1 MAPPRKSMRKWESL
15 ALWETKVS
23 FFASNFVGNPSL
35 NRVIMDYNHGIPDH
49 TDHGRPDVRIPAA
62 DAGHPNWIRLAG
74 KGEFMRNILGVK
86 PFLAIA
92 LLVSSFCVFAQ
103 TTSNSSAN
111 DNKPVAAQP
120 APAQPAPS
128 VLRPTSTESRPAP
141 DPAQPASTTSTNAA
155 TQQTASAAPQAN
167 TASQQPAP
175 PADALPQTSEADAQ
189 QPQAKDQKDKFKHDG
204 GKDDVDAIGNRKGVG
219 GRGLGNWY
227 SYEREIAMGK
237 EYAQQIEASVKLVQ
251 DPVITEY
258 VNRVGQNLVRN
269 SDAKV
274 PFTIKVIDSDEIN
287 AMALPGGFFYVNTGL
302 ILAADNEAEL
312 AGVMGHEIAH
322 VAARHATR
330 QMTRGQWA
338 NFATLP
344 LIFMGGGV
352 GYAARFGAS
361 LLVPVTFMKFSRGFE
376 SEADH
381 LGIQY
386 MYHAGYDPQQ
396 FVSMFEK
403 MESLEKKKPGTI
415 AKIFAD
421 HPPTGDRIEAVQKEI
436 ATVLPPRDTYI
447 VSTSEFDEVKSR
459 LAALENRRKLDDSK
473 DANKPTLRRST
484 SNPDASTPSNGKS
497 GDDDRPT
504 LKRRDDQQ

>member
-1 MAPPRKSMRKWESL
+1 
-15 ALWETKVS
+15 
-23 FFASNFVGNPSL
+23 
-35 NRVIMDYNHGIPDH
+35 MDYNQGIPDH
-49 TDHGRPDVRIPAA
+49 QDRGDRGRPCYPHFSSRC
-62 DAGHPNWIRLAG
+62 GQFRLDKAG
-74 KGEFMRNILGVK
+74 KGEFMRGILRPV
-86 PFLAIA
+86 FAA
-92 LLVSSFCVFAQ
+92 VLLVSLFCVTGASAQ
-103 TTSNSSAN
+103 STSSTN
-111 DNKPVAAQP
+111 DTKPAATQQ

-128 VLRPTSTESRPAP
+128 VLRPTSTDSRPAP
-141 DPAQPASTTSTNAA
+141 DLAQSAPTSPANAP
-155 TQQTASAAPQAN
+155 QQTASAAPQSNAGD
-167 TASQQPAP
+167 QQAAP
-175 PADALPQTSEADAQ
+175 PADAQAPGSDADS
-189 QPQAKDQKDKFKHDG
+189 QPKTKDQKDKYKHDG

-237 EYAQQIEASVKLVQ
+237 EYAQQIEASVKLIQ

-287 AMALPGGFFYVNTGL
+287 AMALPGGFFYVNSGL

-361 LLVPVTFMKFSRGFE
+361 LLIPATFMKFSRGFE

-381 LGIQY
+381 LGVQY

-403 MESLEKKKPGTI
+403 MESMEKKKPGSI

-421 HPPTGDRIEAVQKEI
+421 HPPTGDRIEAVQREI
-436 ATVLPPRDTYI
+436 ASVLPPRDSYI
-447 VSTSEFDEVKSR
+447 VSTSEFDDVKSR

-473 DANKPTLRRST
+473 DANKPTLRRASG
-484 SNPDASTPSNGKS
+484 NPDANSPSSDKK